1 MAAALGDAATVHH
14 MDGRGV
20 PDGRQPVRDDH
31 AGAAGIVSA
40 LLALAVVIVLGT
52 AFGSF

>member
-1 MAAALGDAATVHH
+1 MVTLLAVCGETHKQSYFDIV
-14 MDGRGV
+14 MV
-20 PDGRQPVRDDH
+20 
-31 AGAAGIVSA
+31 GIVSA